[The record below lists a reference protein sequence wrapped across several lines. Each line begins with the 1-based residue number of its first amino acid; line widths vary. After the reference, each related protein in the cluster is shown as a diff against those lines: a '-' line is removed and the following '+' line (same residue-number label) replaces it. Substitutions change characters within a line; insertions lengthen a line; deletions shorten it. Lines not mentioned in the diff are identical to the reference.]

1 MEHGFQKTEMGQ
13 QQYLHNLS
21 IIGQS
26 VQRTVYARIMQIL
39 VNQRNMLAVFAQR
52 AHHNDLIQARE
63 VSKLAINSFGALQA
77 KTSGLQMVIG
87 AIENMFKAKMLAD
100 PDTIVL
106 PHGCLQYMK
115 LCKPEERAFY
125 LCGELARRLEI
136 SPERTQTLSIYNNNY
151 QVFEH
156 KPLSVSDDVGNV
168 NMLAREREVGNVF
181 RIFRNPSEEYNN
193 HSAPTAIKVI
203 DHDRQ
208 RWATITLAQALAK
221 TEIWNPDV
229 TIKVDQ
235 NKTNDENEE
244 FKHLNRRADNPLEG
258 CRVIGDLSK
267 EQLTMSTIRDAVRSL
282 EILLSTANVSRNT
295 DLNENQMK
303 NICANN
309 IWYKNFAN
317 ITGEISAPIG
327 SNTETSAAT
336 ASVEELGDALQ
347 SAMLEAVVADEPTPE
362 VTEKVNS
369 AVIKA
374 AVSDVVSITT
384 DMTDA
389 QRGSIASA
397 LVGAVAGFKNS
408 KSALRKLIRNKDPSK
423 QADLDTTYGEAIR
436 KDVGAN
442 WKNINTE
449 AKKIAAMIGMS
460 NEGIADGGD
469 RAKPEGSGID
479 KFIPMIMSAGF
490 SNVQRRLAKWYLGC
504 SIDLPTLISLDAK
517 GVVIPFGALVWRPTQ
532 SFTMGSCIVMRSGL
546 DTGFTAVGNS
556 DFILGDSATNKT
568 HLGHFTF
575 YFEPVVTEAN
585 HVCVARDVAFLGYNG
600 GCGVEFYDSYAEFA
614 QQSRRAH
621 GAAPSLL
628 AALAYQHES
637 EEQNRQDPMSMTGAF
652 DNTSILNALNPT
664 SGDNRREHYQTA
676 SYYRALMNIEEPG
689 TESLTRDAGDDNFF
703 NVENSNMI
711 CYQGLQAERGPDKTF
726 TQYTQ
731 NTGHLGDSETIDSS
745 LVWSGMMAMKS
756 SVSDFVFLILTNVR
770 YLITIFQFCIV

>member
-181 RIFRNPSEEYNN
+181 RIFRNPSEEYNT

-229 TIKVDQ
+229 TIDVTK
-235 NKTNDENEE
+235 NNTNDENIEYA
-244 FKHLNRRADNPLEG
+244 HLNPREDNPLLG
-258 CRVIGDLSK
+258 CQVIGDLDND
-267 EQLTMSTIRDAVRSL
+267 QLTLSTIRDAVRSL
-282 EILLSTANVSRNT
+282 ENLLSRMVQGTN
-295 DLNENQMK
+295 DLNERRLM

-309 IWYKNFAN
+309 VWYRGGNFNN
-317 ITGEISAPIG
+317 IRSEISAPIG
-327 SNTETSAAT
+327 SNTDTSAAT

-369 AVIKA
+369 AVIRA
-374 AVSDVVSITT
+374 AISDVVSITT

-408 KSALRKLIRNKDPSK
+408 KSALRKLIRNKDASK
-423 QADLDTTYGEAIR
+423 QADLDAAYGEAVR

-460 NEGIADGGD
+460 SEGVPDNND
-469 RAKPEGSGID
+469 RAVGFQRYIQ
-479 KFIPMIMSAGF
+479 MINSAGF
-490 SNVQRRLAKWYLGC
+490 SEIQKKLAKWYLGC

-676 SYYRALMNIEEPG
+676 KYYRALMNIEEPG